1 MEQVHVADCSIPA
14 RSKHFESPQHRAT
27 TARPANHPLR
37 VRSEARE
44 LAQHGHIPTPS
55 KVEAPMSNYP
65 LIADHG
71 LIGNMQT
78 AALVATDGTI
88 DWFCAPRFD
97 SPSIFGALLDDE
109 RGGHLR
115 TRPTADTFTRQQLY
129 YPDTAILVTRFLT
142 ESGVGEVVDF
152 MPIAHTTVASDRHQL
167 VRMVRCV
174 RGEMTFAIDI
184 APRFDYGRES
194 HETHVSED
202 GVVFQG
208 ARNAMSLS
216 IVREPDDARL
226 GRIQRVS
233 AQDLN
238 LELPLAAGQ
247 MRGLVIETGEPRP
260 PRQVRV
266 SEAWQLFNETVRF
279 WRSWLGQSTY
289 TGRWRETLERSAITL
304 KLMTYAP
311 SGGIVA
317 APTAALPEQIGGERN
332 WDYRYTW
339 VRDASFSVY
348 ALLGLGFTEEAAAL
362 GHWLSERVH
371 EQVGGEGG
379 PLNIMYRVD
388 GSSDLIEET
397 LPDWEGY
404 RGSSPV
410 RIGNGAADQL
420 QLDIY
425 GEAIDSLYFA
435 NQHGLEGGHAG
446 WRRLSD
452 ILNWL
457 VDNWNQP
464 EEGIWETRG
473 GRQDFT
479 YGRLMSW
486 VAFDRGIRL
495 ADLHRRP
502 APLERWRAE
511 RDAIYDQIMTAGW
524 SEDRQAFV
532 QHPKTDVLD
541 SSLLRMTS
549 VGFISAKDPMWLS
562 TLDAMDRELVT
573 DSLVYRYDPEASPD
587 GLRGSEG
594 TFSLCT
600 FAYVDSL
607 ARAGQLEKARNTFE
621 KMLTY
626 ANHVGLYSEEIA
638 LSGEQIGNFPQAFT
652 HLALIDAALTLNQ
665 QLDRR
670 GVGGRVG

>member
-1 MEQVHVADCSIPA
+1 
-14 RSKHFESPQHRAT
+14 
-27 TARPANHPLR
+27 
-37 VRSEARE
+37 
-44 LAQHGHIPTPS
+44 
-55 KVEAPMSNYP
+55 MSNYP

-71 LIGNMQT
+71 LIGNLQT

-97 SPSIFGALLDDE
+97 SPSIFGCLLDHDH
-109 RGGHLR
+109 GGHLR
-115 TRPTADTFTRQQLY
+115 TMPTADTFRRQQLY

-142 ESGVGEVVDF
+142 EAGVGEVLDF
-152 MPIAHTTVASDRHQL
+152 MPIASTTVASDRHQL
-167 VRMVRCV
+167 VRLIRCV
-174 RGEMTFAIDI
+174 RGEMTFAVEI
-184 APRFDYGRES
+184 APRFDYGRELY
-194 HETHVSED
+194 ETHVSEN

-208 ARNAMSLS
+208 SQNAMVLDL
-216 IVREPDDARL
+216 VREPDDSRLARV
-226 GRIQRVS
+226 QRAS
-233 AQDLN
+233 QN
-238 LELPLAAGQ
+238 ELRAELTLSAGQ
-247 MRGLVIETGEPRP
+247 MRGLVLETGEARP
-260 PRQVRV
+260 PREIRV
-266 SEAWQLFNETVRF
+266 AEAWRLFDETVRF
-279 WRSWLGQSTY
+279 WRSWLAQSTY

-339 VRDASFSVY
+339 IRDASFSVY
-348 ALLGLGFTEEAAAL
+348 ALLGLGFKEEAAAL
-362 GHWLSERVH
+362 GRWMRDRVH
-371 EQVGGEGG
+371 EQVGGAGG

-388 GSSDLIEET
+388 GSSDLTEEI
-397 LPDWEGY
+397 LPHWEGY

-425 GEAIDSLYFA
+425 GEAIGSIYFGDQLGVEA
-435 NQHGLEGGHAG
+435 GHGG
-446 WRRLSD
+446 WRRLAD
-452 ILNWL
+452 LLDWL

-486 VAFDRGIRL
+486 VALDRGIRL
-495 ADLHRRP
+495 ADGHGRP
-502 APLERWRAE
+502 APVDRWRAE
-511 RDAIYDQIMTAGW
+511 RDAIYNQIMDVGW
-524 SEDRQAFV
+524 SEERQAFV
-532 QHPKTDVLD
+532 QHSKTNVLD
-541 SSLLRMTS
+541 ASLLRMSS
-549 VGFISAKDPMWLS
+549 VGFISPTDPMWLS

-573 DSLVYRYDPEASPD
+573 DSLVYRYDPGASPD

-600 FAYVDSL
+600 FMYADSL

-626 ANHVGLYSEEIA
+626 ANHLGLYSEEIA
-638 LSGEQIGNFPQAFT
+638 LTGEQLGNFPQAFT
-652 HLALIDAALTLNQ
+652 HLALIDAALVLDRL
-665 QLDRR
+665 LDRR
-670 GVGGRVG
+670 